1 MAKDKAA
8 AETTPDLSF
17 EDALGALQGIVE
29 SLESGSLGLE
39 DSLARFEEGIGLL
52 KTCNDVLEQ
61 AEQRIETLTGVDA
74 NGNPTT
80 EPMQNEATID
90 KESEAGNEADE
101 DEADEDEADEDEASL
116 F

>member
-8 AETTPDLSF
+8 TENTPDISF
-17 EDALGALQGIVE
+17 EDALQALHGIVE

-39 DSLARFEEGIGLL
+39 ESLARFEEGIGLL

-90 KESEAGNEADE
+90 KESDAG
-101 DEADEDEADEDEASL
+101 DEADADEASL